1 MNKVIGVIGCGWLG
15 LPLAKSLVTKGYEVK
30 GTTTSKEKL
39 ETLSNVG
46 IAPFRVWLSENEIQG
61 NIQEFLNG
69 TDTLVVNIP
78 PKLRGKGPKENYVR
92 KIALL
97 VANISTS
104 AVREVLFVSSTSVY
118 GDGQGEVDEETLPV
132 PTSEAG
138 KQLLETEKLLTE
150 NPNFEATILRFGGL
164 IGPDRHPVHMLSGRT
179 NLSGGNA
186 PVNLIHLEDCI
197 GIITSIIQNN
207 LWGEIINGVY
217 PVHPTKKSYY
227 TQKAQEKGLNPPSY
241 NTSETENLKKITS
254 CNPFITKNYVFS
266 ASI

>member
-1 MNKVIGVIGCGWLG
+1 MSKVIGVIGCGWLG
-15 LPLAKSLVTKGYEVK
+15 LPLAKSLVKKGYKVK

-39 ETLSNVG
+39 ETLSTEG
-46 IAPFRVWLSENEIQG
+46 IAPFLVEVSEHEIQG
-61 NIQEFLNG
+61 DILEFLNG

-92 KIALL
+92 KIELL

-118 GDGQGEVDEETLPV
+118 GDGQGEVDEETIPV

-138 KQLLETEKLLTE
+138 KQLLATEELLKEHTL
-150 NPNFEATILRFGGL
+150 FKTTILRFAGL
-164 IGPDRHPVHMLSGRT
+164 IGPDRHPIYMLSGRT

-197 GIITSIIQNN
+197 GIMTSIIQNN
-207 LWGEIINGVY
+207 LWGETINGVY
-217 PVHPTKKSYY
+217 PAHPTKKSYY
-227 TQKAQEKGLNPPSY
+227 TQKAHEKGLNPPNY
-241 NTSETENLKKITS
+241 DTSDTENPKIITS
-254 CNPFITKNYVFS
+254 CNPFITKIYVFS
-266 ASI
+266 TSI